1 MKIIQSDGCAGRET
15 GEEGGGGGGGEGGER
30 VGGGKQGG
38 REGKG
43 GIATKG
49 ARWRAK
55 RVEWEEREVE
65 IEIGGET
72 GMDDS

>member
-15 GEEGGGGGGGEGGER
+15 GKEGGWWWGRRGGSGRWQE
-30 VGGGKQGG
+30 G
-38 REGKG
+38 REEEG

-55 RVEWEEREVE
+55 RVEQEEREVE
-65 IEIGGET
+65 IEIRRET